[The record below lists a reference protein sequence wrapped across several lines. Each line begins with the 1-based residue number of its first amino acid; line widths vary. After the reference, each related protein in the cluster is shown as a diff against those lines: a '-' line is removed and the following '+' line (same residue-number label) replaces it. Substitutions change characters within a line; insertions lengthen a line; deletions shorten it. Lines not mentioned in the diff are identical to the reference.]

1 MYIYIYIYY
10 SNMCII
16 YYTIKYKTEH
26 IMWCISTVQKR
37 SSQRARPG
45 PFGASWSC
53 ACQVIGVC
61 LGLNRMGNDI
71 ISIDWV
77 Q

>member
-1 MYIYIYIYY
+1 MYIYIYY

-37 SSQRARPG
+37 SSQRGRAPSG
-45 PFGASWSC
+45 PR
-53 ACQVIGVC
+53 
-61 LGLNRMGNDI
+61 GLVPAKSSGFVSG
-71 ISIDWV
+71 SIDWGMT
-77 Q
+77 